1 MYIRQCTLDDVA
13 LLAVLNKQLIEDEK
27 SDNPMTIEELECR
40 MRSFLETDYKAY
52 FFMQNTSVLGYALIN
67 MSRNPLYLR
76 QFLIER
82 EYRKQHN
89 GTMAINLLLDF
100 LKVKDLVLEVLPWNE
115 AGLTFWKRC
124 GFQEISRVLRL
135 ERK

>member
-67 MSRNPLYLR
+67 MSHNPLYL
-76 QFLIER
+76 
-82 EYRKQHN
+82 
-89 GTMAINLLLDF
+89 
-100 LKVKDLVLEVLPWNE
+100 
-115 AGLTFWKRC
+115 
-124 GFQEISRVLRL
+124 LRF
-135 ERK
+135 